1 VTPPPP
7 AGTAT
12 ARKVLSAS
20 ARPQVDRG
28 AAPRRATLRPVPA
41 ALPRRQPP
49 LRRLLKGRGL
59 TALSIVLVVGS
70 LLTVVVAQAMLA
82 SGQVQMA
89 AVEHALT
96 LEQSAHRQIEL
107 SDSAL
112 ETPTRIVSVATGT
125 LHMVHSA
132 VIELPYVSL
141 TTPLA
146 TPTVTPAPVATPPA
160 SGTTS
165 PSSASSTSAS
175 TTSASTTPSTTTT
188 ASTP

>member
-1 VTPPPP
+1 
-7 AGTAT
+7 
-12 ARKVLSAS
+12 
-20 ARPQVDRG
+20 
-28 AAPRRATLRPVPA
+28 LRPVPA
-41 ALPRRQPP
+41 ATPRRQAP
-49 LRRLLKGRGL
+49 LRRLFKGRAL

-70 LLTVVVAQAMLA
+70 LLTVVVGQAMLA
-82 SGQVQMA
+82 NGQVRMA

-112 ETPTRIVSVATGT
+112 ETPARIVSAATGG

-146 TPTVTPAPVATPPA
+146 TPTVTPPPAATPPA
-160 SGTTS
+160 SDTTSPSTTSPATS
-165 PSSASSTSAS
+165 PSSASTS
-175 TTSASTTPSTTTT
+175 SASTTPASTTT